1 MSKLSREMK
10 TLAKQAGGSFKTV
23 HDRTRIIE
31 RFCRHLIALNIQVRD
46 VQHLKAKHIENYIAD
61 RQATG
66 IAVRTLH
73 NDMSA
78 LRTVFRLSGRE
89 KIVTS
94 IRLTNKALGLSG
106 ASRAGTKYAI
116 PEERFQAVLQSAQ
129 QHDQGLASAIRL
141 ARLLGLRSQEAVQC
155 ASSLKTW
162 QKQLERNQSTL
173 TIVFGTKGGRPR
185 ETRIIDRTAVQQ
197 AVNDALL
204 VAKTRNGKLIDKP
217 DLKTAMNFWRS
228 HTTRLGLTGHY
239 SPHSLRY
246 AWAQDAIRYYLS
258 QGFSR
263 NEARALTSMDLG
275 HGDGRGRYVER
286 VYARKENAQ

>member
-10 TLAKQAGGSFKTV
+10 MLAKHVGGSFKTV
-23 HDRTRIIE
+23 HDRTRIID
-31 RFCRHLIALNIQVRD
+31 RFCRHLMALNIQVRD
-46 VQHLKAKHIENYIAD
+46 AQHLKTKHIESYIAN
-61 RQATG
+61 RQAAG

-78 LRTVFRLSGRE
+78 LRAVFRLAGRE
-89 KIVTS
+89 KLVTS
-94 IRLTNKALGLSG
+94 TRLTNRALGLSG
-106 ASRAGTKYAI
+106 ASRAGTKLAI
-116 PEERFQAVLQSAQ
+116 PDEQFQAVLQSARQ
-129 QHDQGLASAIRL
+129 YDQGLACALQL

-155 ASSLKTW
+155 ASSLNTW
-162 QKQLERNQSTL
+162 KKQLERNQSTL

-185 ETRIIDRTAVQQ
+185 ETRILNRNAVQQ

-204 VAKTRNGKLIDKP
+204 IAKTRNGKLIDKP
-217 DLKTAMNFWRS
+217 DLKTAMNFWRT
-228 HTTRLGLTGHY
+228 HTTRLGLIGNY

-246 AWAQDAIRYYLS
+246 AWAQDALRYYLS

-263 NEARALTSMDLG
+263 SEARAMTSMDLG

-286 VYARKENAQ
+286 VYTRKEG

>member
-10 TLAKQAGGSFKTV
+10 MLAKQVGGSFKTV
-23 HDRTRIIE
+23 HDRTRIID

-46 VQHLKAKHIENYIAD
+46 IQHLKTKHIESYIAD

-78 LRTVFRLSGRE
+78 LRTVFRLAGRE
-89 KIVTS
+89 KLVTS
-94 IRLTNKALGLSG
+94 TRLTNKALGLSG
-106 ASRAGTKYAI
+106 ASRSGTKFAI
-116 PEERFQAVLQSAQ
+116 PDERFLAVLRSAR
-129 QHDQGLASAIRL
+129 QHDRGLTCALQL

-162 QKQLERNQSTL
+162 EKQLERNQSTL

-185 ETRIIDRTAVQQ
+185 ETRIIDRHAVQQ
-197 AVNDALL
+197 AVKEALL
-204 VAKTRNGKLIDKP
+204 VAKTHNGKLIDKP

-263 NEARALTSMDLG
+263 SEARALTSMDLG

-286 VYARKENAQ
+286 VYTRKED

>member
-10 TLAKQAGGSFKTV
+10 MLARQVGGSFKTV
-23 HDRTRIIE
+23 QDRTRIID
-31 RFCRHLIALNIQVRD
+31 RFCRHLMALNIQVRD
-46 VQHLKAKHIENYIAD
+46 VQHLKAKHIESYIAD
-61 RQATG
+61 RQTAG

-78 LRTVFRLSGRE
+78 LRTVFRLAGRE
-89 KIVTS
+89 KLVTS
-94 IRLTNKALGLSG
+94 ARLTNKALGLSG
-106 ASRAGTKYAI
+106 TSRAGTKLAI
-116 PEERFQAVLQSAQ
+116 PDERFQAVLHNAQ
-129 QHDQGLASAIRL
+129 HYDQGLACTLQL

-155 ASSLKTW
+155 SGSLKTW
-162 QKQLERNQSTL
+162 EKQLERNQSTL
-173 TIVFGTKGGRPR
+173 TIVFGTKGGRSR
-185 ETRIIDRTAVQQ
+185 ETRILDRHAVQQ

-204 VAKTRNGKLIDKP
+204 IAKTRNGKLIDKP

-228 HTTRLGLTGHY
+228 HTTRLGLFGNY

-246 AWAQDAIRYYLS
+246 AWAQDALRYYLS

-263 NEARALTSMDLG
+263 NEARAMTSMDLG

-286 VYARKENAQ
+286 VYTRKED

>member
-10 TLAKQAGGSFKTV
+10 MLAKQVGGSFKTV
-23 HDRTRIIE
+23 HDRTRIID

-46 VQHLKAKHIENYIAD
+46 VQHLKAKHIESYIAD

-66 IAVRTLH
+66 ISARTLH
-73 NDMSA
+73 NDMS
-78 LRTVFRLSGRE
+78 VFRLAGRE
-89 KIVTS
+89 KLVTS
-94 IRLTNKALGLSG
+94 IRLANKTLGLSG
-106 ASRAGTKYAI
+106 ASRAGTKFAI
-116 PEERFQAVLQSAQ
+116 PDERFQAVLRSAQ
-129 QHDQGLASAIRL
+129 QHDRGLTCALQL

-162 QKQLERNQSTL
+162 EKQLERNQSTL

-185 ETRIIDRTAVQQ
+185 ETRIIDRHAVQQ
-197 AVNDALL
+197 AVKEALL
-204 VAKTRNGKLIDKP
+204 VTKTHNGKLIDKP

-263 NEARALTSMDLG
+263 SEARALTSMDLG

-286 VYARKENAQ
+286 VYTRKED